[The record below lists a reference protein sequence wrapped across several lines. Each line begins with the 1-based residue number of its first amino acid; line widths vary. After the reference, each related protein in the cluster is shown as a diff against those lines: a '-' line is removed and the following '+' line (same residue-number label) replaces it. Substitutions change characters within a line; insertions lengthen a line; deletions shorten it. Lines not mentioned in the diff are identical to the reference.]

1 MTRRS
6 TFYQTKIEIKARFQA
21 ILGKWIFSKENTL
34 LIRLVKKLLKMDK
47 IAVHDDPDLE
57 HPDT

>member
-21 ILGKWIFSKENTL
+21 ILAKRIFSKENTL

>member
-1 MTRRS
+1 
-6 TFYQTKIEIKARFQA
+6 
-21 ILGKWIFSKENTL
+21 LGKWIFSKENTL